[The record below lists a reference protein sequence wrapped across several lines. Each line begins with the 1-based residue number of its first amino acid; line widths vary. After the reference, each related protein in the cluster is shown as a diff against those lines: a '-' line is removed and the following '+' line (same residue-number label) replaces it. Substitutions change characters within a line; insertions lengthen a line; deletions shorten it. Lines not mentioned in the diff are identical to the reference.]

1 MPKTEVEA
9 IAASKLGRSR
19 PCGVRVAGLRPASWG
34 TIYMANNI
42 LDDILANPLPYDT
55 ADWWH
60 KQSPQNEAAPL
71 DDEEMGY
78 MEVYTSDAVPEMLRI
93 GRGIANVGNLTPEE
107 VERASKYFGAGPLAK
122 QQFCNYENRRRI
134 VAHYVL
140 THPATVAY
148 EKQLYRLTRD
158 VIPILFLGERVYELI
173 TGKEAF
179 TGDEASRVW
188 ALVELGLA
196 IIGARVLRAIKPA
209 AKMRP
214 PARPLTDPIYDLP
227 PEGGGMDI
235 NGHWYTEH
243 ALERM
248 APDTPQ
254 VRAELRLRAVNRL
267 ERLGIKQGSRGF
279 DKCLERA
286 MSKIDPRGV
295 PPSVVE
301 AEIANPGSTNVKVIY
316 IKRLQRVVT
325 VIPKGPAPAKY

>member
-1 MPKTEVEA
+1 
-9 IAASKLGRSR
+9 
-19 PCGVRVAGLRPASWG
+19 
-34 TIYMANNI
+34 MANNI

-71 DDEEMGY
+71 DDEEMAY
-78 MEVYTSDAVPEMLRI
+78 MEVYTSDAVPEPLRI

-107 VERASKYFGAGPLAK
+107 EQRAYKYFGANGPLAK

-140 THPATVAY
+140 SHPATVAY
-148 EKQLYRLTRD
+148 EKQLYRLSRD

-179 TGDEASRVW
+179 TGDDASRVW

-209 AKMRP
+209 AKTRP
-214 PARPLTDPIYDLP
+214 PARALTEPIYDLP

-235 NGHWYTEH
+235 NGNWYTEH

-254 VRAELRLRAVNRL
+254 VRAELRVRAINRL
-267 ERLGIKQGSRGF
+267 ERLGIKQGSKAF
-279 DKCLERA
+279 DKCLARA
-286 MSKIDPRGV
+286 MTKIDPRGV

-301 AEIANPGSTNVKVIY
+301 AEIASPGSTNVTVIY

-325 VIPKGPAPAKY
+325 VIPKNSAPKK